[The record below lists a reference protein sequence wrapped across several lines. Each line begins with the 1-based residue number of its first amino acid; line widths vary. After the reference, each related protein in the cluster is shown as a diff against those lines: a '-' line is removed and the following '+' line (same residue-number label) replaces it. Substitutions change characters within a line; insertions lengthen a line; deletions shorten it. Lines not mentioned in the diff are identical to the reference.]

1 MKKLS
6 KKYIK
11 TIKDDKGNITGYGLK
26 GNLESLKQELDQA
39 GQYTKVLKK
48 KDQQIEKQARRI
60 AELSSENAK
69 LKFQRTCK
77 GAELEGA
84 NKRLKDELEISEKYR
99 SYYRRKL
106 WEIQQIAKVHRY
118 NCFGHKNFGYDNYQ
132 RIVDLCAQANV
143 YVPNECELIIGAPKF
158 SFKPWQDCRNRAW
171 CSYANGYKV
180 V

>member
-39 GQYTKVLKK
+39 GQHKKVLKK
-48 KDQQIEKQARRI
+48 KDQRIEEQARRI

-77 GAELEGA
+77 EAELEDT
-84 NKRLKDELEISEKYR
+84 NKKLKNELETSKDYAN
-99 SYYRRKL
+99 YYRNRLAKIQ
-106 WEIQQIAKVHRY
+106 EIARINRY
-118 NCFGHKNFGYDNYQ
+118 NCFGIKNWGYENYQ
-132 RIVDLCAQANV
+132 RINDLCTSAFV
-143 YVPNECELIIGAPKF
+143 YIPRQCEMILGAPIF
-158 SFKPWQDCRNRAW
+158 PFGTSSTVYNSAW
-171 CSYANGYKV
+171 SANFNGYKV